1 MKKANVAQA
10 PAVPNEARARRW
22 VLFFVLANVGALVV
36 MTVTGVT
43 QRFWQLDGAWYW
55 LPDVLCSLT
64 GFALSLVVTAWLS
77 RKVLKTTLRELILG
91 IDGFV
96 DWRQCGKIVL
106 AWAAGFVLTVAVDCL
121 LGGSDGVTTFNP
133 VGFVPVAVNFVICT
147 LLVWTQT
154 TWEEVMYRCVFLRA
168 TCGNDIRP
176 TFKCIAWG
184 VLSTAV
190 FMACHFF
197 NPEVTSQTQ
206 TPLIVMACLTYFVA
220 GMGMYLADVVYGTC
234 MPGCVIHWV
243 NNFFLFTIWTQ
254 SGSALESAAIFYT
267 QADRNGQSSLVGTL
281 LLYVPLAV
289 LLVHDWRKMHR
300 AK

>member
-22 VLFFVLANVGALVV
+22 VLFFVLANVGALVA

-43 QRFWQLDGAWYW
+43 QRFWRLDGAWYW

-77 RKVLKTTLRELILG
+77 RKVLKTTLRQLILG
-91 IDGFV
+91 VDGSV
-96 DWRQCGKIVL
+96 DWRQCRKIAL
-106 AWAAGFVLTVAVDCL
+106 AWVAGVVLTVAVDYL

-220 GMGMYLADVVYGTC
+220 GMGMYLADVVYGNC

-267 QADRNGQSSLVGTL
+267 QAERNGQASLVGTL

>member
-22 VLFFVLANVGALVV
+22 VLFFVLANVAAIVCC
-36 MTVTGVT
+36 TVPGTVARLWHLG
-43 QRFWQLDGAWYW
+43 GAWYW
-55 LPDVLCSLT
+55 LPELVCTLT
-64 GFALSLVVTAWLS
+64 GFALSLAVTAWLS
-77 RKVLKTTLRELILG
+77 RKILKTTLRELILG
-91 IDGFV
+91 ADGAV
-96 DWRQCGKIVL
+96 DWQQCKRIAL
-106 AWAAGFVLTVAVDCL
+106 AWAAGFVLTMIVGFLMGDNS
-121 LGGSDGVTTFNP
+121 GETTFNP
-133 VGFVPVAVNFVICT
+133 VGPVPVAVNFVICL

-168 TCGNDIRP
+168 TCGNNIRP

-184 VLSTAV
+184 VLSTAF

-197 NPEVTSQTQ
+197 NPEVTSQTDA
-206 TPLIVMACLTYFVA
+206 PLIVMACLSYFVA
-220 GMGMYLADVVYGTC
+220 GMGMYLSDVVYGSC

-267 QADRNGQSSLVGTL
+267 TADRSGQGALIGTL
-281 LLYVPLAV
+281 LLYVPLIV

-300 AK
+300 AE